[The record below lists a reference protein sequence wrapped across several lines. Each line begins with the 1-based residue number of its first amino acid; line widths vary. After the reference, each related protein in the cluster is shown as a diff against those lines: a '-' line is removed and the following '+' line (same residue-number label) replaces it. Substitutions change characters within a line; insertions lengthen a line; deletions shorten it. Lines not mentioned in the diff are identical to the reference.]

1 MDGPIVRE
9 VLPEKPKSGFS
20 NQFLL
25 IHCVGH
31 LGIVSSGAPEVC
43 SCSVMSDGLVSVM
56 LFLQIL
62 EDRNLLGRTPRL
74 GLYFWWT
81 HSVAW
86 AYGLWKS
93 VDPVTLREPQWG
105 PPWNWSAAKK
115 HKKKNQVR
123 IKFIVPRDPLLY
135 DDFYSRGTFS
145 ERHGFDNNSFHMS
158 HCLND
163 NGSLCQRRCSALT
176 SQYPTSGVLFTQTIM
191 TLLWLLLE
199 FIGRRRPS
207 LA

>member
-1 MDGPIVRE
+1 MDGLMDGPIVRE

-74 GLYFWWT
+74 GLYFW
-81 HSVAW
+81 
-86 AYGLWKS
+86 
-93 VDPVTLREPQWG
+93 
-105 PPWNWSAAKK
+105 
-115 HKKKNQVR
+115 
-123 IKFIVPRDPLLY
+123 
-135 DDFYSRGTFS
+135 
-145 ERHGFDNNSFHMS
+145 
-158 HCLND
+158 
-163 NGSLCQRRCSALT
+163 
-176 SQYPTSGVLFTQTIM
+176 
-191 TLLWLLLE
+191 
-199 FIGRRRPS
+199 
-207 LA
+207 